1 MRTPLSRSA
10 IGAVVGFV
18 LATRAIAAQPEQ
30 PPAPPFHQV
39 QSPTW
44 PLPLELP
51 SGFTVEEVANGL
63 TSPRF
68 MALDRDGSLVVAEHT
83 EGKVIRLRDTRGLR
97 VGLTWSGNP
106 KHCNDH
112 HRSIALSELITHLPR
127 GPHYVS
133 LQKQVRPAEEAALA
147 SRADIQHFGDVLE
160 DFADTAG
167 LIETLDL
174 VLTVDTAVAHLA
186 GAMGKP
192 VWILLCYTPD
202 WRWLLKRSDSPWY
215 PSARLFRQERFR
227 SWRGVLE
234 SVRIP
239 LARRKSAELAGENAN
254 IGVID
259 VPIMDISGVVT
270 GLSFA
275 HGAGHDAEG
284 IQVVGAVQL
293 ESISV

>member
-1 MRTPLSRSA
+1 
-10 IGAVVGFV
+10 
-18 LATRAIAAQPEQ
+18 
-30 PPAPPFHQV
+30 
-39 QSPTW
+39 
-44 PLPLELP
+44 LPLAFGTRLDTIP
-51 SGFTVEEVANGL
+51 SQRLRPDSGRVQKWRA
-63 TSPRF
+63 
-68 MALDRDGSLVVAEHT
+68 
-83 EGKVIRLRDTRGLR
+83 RLRDTRGLR

-106 KHCNDH
+106 KHRNDH

-127 GPHYVS
+127 GPPSVR
-133 LQKQVRPAEEAALA
+133 LQKQVRPADEAALA

-234 SVRIP
+234 SVQ
-239 LARRKSAELAGENAN
+239 AELGKL
-254 IGVID
+254 D
-259 VPIMDISGVVT
+259 PD
-270 GLSFA
+270 
-275 HGAGHDAEG
+275 
-284 IQVVGAVQL
+284 
-293 ESISV
+293 